1 LASSF
6 KAAFGETP
14 HQYLLTRRLERAA
27 SLLRSTDYSVAAICM
42 EVGLAIVGSFTTSF
56 KRVYGRTPTEYRAD
70 HPPAGS
76 SSFEEDRGRDR
87 QYGRLRLIR
96 NRRYEMLKRASHV
109 GLWVHDQ
116 DEALPHPRTSPTM
129 SSTSRPGEPA
139 RAEFRLVERK
149 EYDVSKLN

>member
-1 LASSF
+1 MRVHAANPRRRPLPNGCDYLVRTFSGILASSF

-76 SSFEEDRGRDR
+76 SSFEEDRGRD
-87 QYGRLRLIR
+87 
-96 NRRYEMLKRASHV
+96 
-109 GLWVHDQ
+109 
-116 DEALPHPRTSPTM
+116 
-129 SSTSRPGEPA
+129 
-139 RAEFRLVERK
+139 
-149 EYDVSKLN
+149 